1 MNTFDM
7 IDIFVAVIIIN
18 FYSVVGFIAIENNC
32 KISVVFILII
42 QAVIAY
48 IVLSWIFHRI
58 AGSIFRSFT
67 MWGHETFDNQEMQ

>member
-1 MNTFDM
+1 MTMNTFDM

-32 KISVVFILII
+32 KTSVLLILVI

-48 IVLSWIFHRI
+48 IVLSWVF
-58 AGSIFRSFT
+58 FRSFT
-67 MWGHETFDNQEMQ
+67 I